1 VSADTSSRHLGTTA
15 TVLSNGDTV
24 VVYARVSGDEPTTL
38 VAQRISRTG
47 TAVGEEIEILPSSVR
62 TQAPL
67 GQVIALQDGFLVVS
81 REQVDSNGQI
91 QTRMGVR
98 RYDAN
103 GTLQSSEEDIGASG
117 SSSFAIA
124 ASAEDLW
131 ALAEISGSNQIRVRT
146 FRGTTVTGNAA
157 TISGATIPNDPDIAL
172 AMQQDGRMMVA
183 WNAVESS
190 DQRIDGAYLGAN
202 ANVEDG
208 PFVLRRS
215 TLAHTLALASDHRG
229 NYGFAWEE
237 GGLINAYLYNGTRN
251 PATPGAFSSISSGD
265 QNSNVLLT
273 ISPEGT
279 LSLVYDKAS
288 SEAGQTLH
296 NIARRDFRLVYK

>member
-1 VSADTSSRHLGTTA
+1 
-15 TVLSNGDTV
+15 
-24 VVYARVSGDEPTTL
+24 
-38 VAQRISRTG
+38 
-47 TAVGEEIEILPSSVR
+47 
-62 TQAPL
+62 
-67 GQVIALQDGFLVVS
+67 
-81 REQVDSNGQI
+81 
-91 QTRMGVR
+91 
-98 RYDAN
+98 
-103 GTLQSSEEDIGASG
+103 
-117 SSSFAIA
+117 
-124 ASAEDLW
+124 
-131 ALAEISGSNQIRVRT
+131 
-146 FRGTTVTGNAA
+146 
-157 TISGATIPNDPDIAL
+157 
-172 AMQQDGRMMVA
+172 MQQDGRMMVA

-215 TLAHTLALASDHRG
+215 DRAHTLALASDHRG